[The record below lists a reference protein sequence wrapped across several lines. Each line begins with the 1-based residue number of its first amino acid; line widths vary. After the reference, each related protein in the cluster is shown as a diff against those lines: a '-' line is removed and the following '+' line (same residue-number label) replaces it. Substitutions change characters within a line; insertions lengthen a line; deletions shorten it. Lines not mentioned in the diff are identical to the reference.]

1 VVAAH
6 RTIDWREI
14 DTELC
19 AIHRT
24 LAVIGEKWTILVI
37 RDAANGVRRF
47 DDFRRHVGLSEA
59 VLSDRL
65 KRLVTE
71 GIFETREY
79 QEPGQR
85 RRNEYRLTAKGWD
98 LLPALI
104 ALMQW
109 GDAHAIEP
117 GDQAWVLEHAE
128 CGHPVRA
135 EVRCSHDGAKVGP
148 RDTRLVAGPGLAAS
162 TAAKTRTKL

>member
-6 RTIDWREI
+6 RAVDWRDI

-24 LAVIGEKWTILVI
+24 LGVIGEKWTILVI

-98 LLPALI
+98 LFPVLI

-109 GDAHAIEP
+109 GDEYAIEP
-117 GDQAWVLEHAE
+117 GDQAWSVEHVE

-135 EVRCSHDGAKVGP
+135 EVRCTHDGQKLGP
-148 RDTRLVAGPGLAAS
+148 RDTRLAAGPGLARRTAS
-162 TAAKTRTKL
+162 RTRTKL

>member
-1 VVAAH
+1 MVAAH
-6 RTIDWREI
+6 RTVDWRDI

-59 VLSDRL
+59 VLSERL
-65 KRLVTE
+65 KRLVAE

-98 LLPALI
+98 LFPVLI

-109 GDAHAIEP
+109 GDQHTIEP
-117 GDQAWVLEHAE
+117 GAQASVVEHAE

-135 EVRCSHDGAKVGP
+135 EVRCSHDGARLGP
-148 RDTRLVAGPGLAAS
+148 RDTRLVPGPGLTTAS
-162 TAAKTRTKL
+162 ATRTKL

>member
-1 VVAAH
+1 MVAAH
-6 RTIDWREI
+6 RAVDWRDI

-85 RRNEYRLTAKGWD
+85 RRAEYHLTQKGRD
-98 LLPALI
+98 LYPAI
-104 ALMQW
+104 TALREW
-109 GDAHAIEP
+109 GDKYLSDPEGPPVLVTHRGCGAAIHTAIVCDAGHTVDPEDIERTP
-117 GDQAWVLEHAE
+117 GPSAR
-128 CGHPVRA
+128 PV
-135 EVRCSHDGAKVGP
+135 
-148 RDTRLVAGPGLAAS
+148 AA
-162 TAAKTRTKL
+162 

>member
-1 VVAAH
+1 MVAAH
-6 RTIDWREI
+6 RAVDWRDI

-98 LLPALI
+98 LFPVLI

-109 GDAHAIEP
+109 GDKHLARPEGPPILLRHHDCGEIAGTYVACGHCGGAITTDRVTPEP
-117 GDQAWVLEHAE
+117 G
-128 CGHPVRA
+128 
-135 EVRCSHDGAKVGP
+135 
-148 RDTRLVAGPGLAAS
+148 PGF
-162 TAAKTRTKL
+162 R

>member
-6 RTIDWREI
+6 RAIDWRDV

-19 AIHRT
+19 PIHRT
-24 LAVIGEKWTILVI
+24 LGVIGEKWTILLI

-47 DDFRRHVGLSEA
+47 DDFRQHVGLSEA

-65 KRLVTE
+65 KRLVAE

-85 RRNEYRLTAKGWD
+85 RRNEYRLTPKGWD
-98 LLPALI
+98 LFPVLI
-104 ALMQW
+104 ALLQW
-109 GDAHAIEP
+109 GEQYLGDDGGSPWAVQHA
-117 GDQAWVLEHAE
+117 A

-135 EVRCSHDGAKVGP
+135 EVRCSHDGDRLTP
-148 RDTRLVAGPGLAAS
+148 RDTRLATGPAR
-162 TAAKTRTKL
+162 KRRRTRTNS

>member
-1 VVAAH
+1 MDAH
-6 RTIDWREI
+6 RTFDWREM
-14 DTELC
+14 DTRHC
-19 AIHRT
+19 PIHRT
-24 LAVIGEKWTILVI
+24 LDLVGDKWTILVI

-65 KRLVTE
+65 KRLVAE

-98 LLPALI
+98 FLPVLI

-109 GDAHAIEP
+109 GDAHLTDP
-117 GDQAWVLEHAE
+117 GDQPWVLEHAA
-128 CGHPVRA
+128 CGHPARA
-135 EVRCSHDGAKVGP
+135 EIVCTHDGERLTA
-148 RDTRLVAGPGLAAS
+148 RDTRLGAGPGLARAMS
-162 TAAKTRTKL
+162 A

>member
-1 VVAAH
+1 VHAE
-6 RTIDWREI
+6 TPDWREF
-14 DTELC
+14 DTRLC

-24 LAVIGEKWTILVI
+24 MGVIGEKWTILLI

-65 KRLVTE
+65 KRLVAE
-71 GIFETREY
+71 GVFETREY
-79 QEPGQR
+79 QQPGQR

-98 LLPALI
+98 LFPLLI
-104 ALMQW
+104 ALLQW
-109 GDAHAIEP
+109 GDEHLTAPGEP
-117 GDQAWVLEHAE
+117 SWDVVHRT

-135 EVRCSHDGAKVGP
+135 EVRCTHDGRRLTP
-148 RDTRLVAGPGLAAS
+148 RDTRRVPSQGQ
-162 TAAKTRTKL
+162 TRTKS

>member
-1 VVAAH
+1 MDAH
-6 RTIDWREI
+6 RSFDWREM
-14 DTELC
+14 DTRIC
-19 AIHRT
+19 PIHRT
-24 LAVIGEKWTILVI
+24 LALIGDKWTILVI

-65 KRLVTE
+65 KRLVAE

-85 RRNEYRLTAKGWD
+85 RRNEYRLTSKGWD
-98 LLPALI
+98 LFPVLI

-109 GDAHAIEP
+109 GDEHLTAP
-117 GDQAWVLEHAE
+117 GDEPWTLEHTG
-128 CGHPVRA
+128 CGHRARA
-135 EVRCSHDGAKVGP
+135 EVVCTHDGERLTP
-148 RDTRLVAGPGLAAS
+148 RETRLAPGPGLARAQS
-162 TAAKTRTKL
+162 A

>member
-1 VVAAH
+1 VVSAH
-6 RTIDWREI
+6 RAVDWRDI

-19 AIHRT
+19 GIHRT
-24 LAVIGEKWTILVI
+24 LAAIGEKWTILVI

-65 KRLVTE
+65 KRLVAE

-85 RRNEYRLTAKGWD
+85 RRAEYHLTQKGRDLYPVLAAQLAWGDRWTPSPEGPPVRLLHRPCGHTIH
-98 LLPALI
+98 PALACPDCGAPAGVRDVL
-104 ALMQW
+104 ALV
-109 GDAHAIEP
+109 DRP
-117 GDQAWVLEHAE
+117 
-128 CGHPVRA
+128 
-135 EVRCSHDGAKVGP
+135 
-148 RDTRLVAGPGLAAS
+148 T
-162 TAAKTRTKL
+162 T